1 MPNKRSKR
9 EKLPDYTVRFIGY
22 SARVVAR
29 KGNADYGYLDFVSG
43 TAGLLADNGWVFV
56 PKRSIL
62 PFAVAD
68 LPFCIDELKSLVK
81 SITSDWNGH
90 LVELRRGEL
99 EIRVNRD
106 ADVDRFVSQITQ
118 RYREIEPILEEAE
131 RVGSGIKRLPYA
143 DYIDEIEKN
152 WRLSCC
158 FIR

>member
-1 MPNKRSKR
+1 MPI
-9 EKLPDYTVRFIGY
+9 FH
-22 SARVVAR
+22 SA
-29 KGNADYGYLDFVSG
+29 
-43 TAGLLADNGWVFV
+43 
-56 PKRSIL
+56 
-62 PFAVAD
+62 
-68 LPFCIDELKSLVK
+68 IDELKSLVK

-131 RVGSGIKRLPYA
+131 RVGPGIKRLPYA